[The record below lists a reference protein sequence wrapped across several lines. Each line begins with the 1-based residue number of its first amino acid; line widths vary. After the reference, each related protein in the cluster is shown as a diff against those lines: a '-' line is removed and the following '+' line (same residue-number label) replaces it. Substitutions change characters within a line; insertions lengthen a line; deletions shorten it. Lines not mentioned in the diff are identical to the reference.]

1 MSGSSIHFAAD
12 DRIWIFLYV
21 QIFHS
26 ACRVHSLTLPSIRPQ
41 LSRFYIF
48 AMVNTTRI
56 NIKVKCYL
64 GLTIS
69 FPLATHLDR
78 MVNLFEVTT
87 EMSPFFSIMA
97 ALIFI
102 PVNSTLFSYT
112 VISICQLWMTVFL
125 YGIEYMYKFTGSKNK
140 DRKLG
145 LH

>member
-1 MSGSSIHFAAD
+1 
-12 DRIWIFLYV
+12 
-21 QIFHS
+21 
-26 ACRVHSLTLPSIRPQ
+26 
-41 LSRFYIF
+41 
-48 AMVNTTRI
+48 
-56 NIKVKCYL
+56 
-64 GLTIS
+64 
-69 FPLATHLDR
+69 